1 MSFNEI
7 TGANAGERLG
17 FAGMSH
23 VVLRHRS
30 GVAQSIVGRT
40 PAYDISSCTESR
52 DGDSVAWRTPVA
64 RCRRVGGL
72 GAFVFL
78 P

>member
-7 TGANAGERLG
+7 TGANARERLG
-17 FAGMSH
+17 FAGMSR

-30 GVAQSIVGRT
+30 GVAQFVGRT
-40 PAYDISSCTESR
+40 PAYDILICTESR

-72 GAFVFL
+72 GAFVL
-78 P
+78 LH